1 MIRPRKCE
9 MVSEMGCGT
18 GPQSSNCSEGMSA
31 TLLTCFIAMG
41 LSAETECGREFYNT
55 VQRASVER
63 VGAVVMESAPE
74 AYMMISRDAWQ
85 DTARRCNS
93 MLDKTTQDWRTLAA
107 DIEIDGRAFINGQ
120 YRHALAGDT
129 RATMNPADGQ
139 KLADVANCGVE
150 DADEAVKI
158 ARATF
163 ESGVWASM
171 APADRKMVLVRW
183 SELILDHADELAILE
198 CLDVGKPI
206 ANTTGIDVP
215 AAARTIRWSG
225 EAIDK
230 VYDQISPA
238 PLDCLALVQRLPLGV
253 VAAIVPWN
261 FPLSTTAWKL
271 APSLA
276 TGNSVI
282 LKPASNTP
290 LSALRIAG
298 LASEAGLPDGV
309 LQVLPG
315 PGGSLGRHLALHDDI
330 DGLTF
335 TGSTEVGKQLM
346 QYSGESNLKRTF
358 LELGGKSPNIVFA
371 DSNLEKAASLAA
383 MAVFYNGGQTC
394 TAGTRLIVEE
404 KIREKFVE
412 MVVASSQDWMP
423 GDPLD
428 PATAMG
434 PMIDAGQLKT
444 VTDYVEIGRQEGA
457 SLISGGKQVMAESGG
472 CYHEP
477 TIFDAVNNDM
487 RIAREEIFGPVMSVI
502 GFKDADEAVAIAN
515 DSIYGLSGAVWSN
528 NINTAHKVAA
538 AVRVGTM
545 GINNYFGGDITV
557 PFGGFKQSGNGRDK
571 SMHAFDD
578 YTELKTTWIEF
589 D

>member
-1 MIRPRKCE
+1 
-9 MVSEMGCGT
+9 
-18 GPQSSNCSEGMSA
+18 
-31 TLLTCFIAMG
+31 
-41 LSAETECGREFYNT
+41 
-55 VQRASVER
+55 
-63 VGAVVMESAPE
+63 
-74 AYMMISRDAWQ
+74 
-85 DTARRCNS
+85 
-93 MLDKTTQDWRTLAA
+93 MLDKTKKDWRLLAA
-107 DIEIDGRAFINGQ
+107 DVAIEGRAFINGQ
-120 YRHALAGDT
+120 YQDALSGET
-129 RATMNPADGQ
+129 RETINPANGT
-139 KLADVANCGVE
+139 KLADVASCGPE
-150 DADEAVKI
+150 DADRAVSI
-158 ARATF
+158 ARVTF
-163 ESGVWASM
+163 ESGAWSEM

-183 SELILDHADELAILE
+183 AELIEDHADEIALLE
-198 CLDVGKPI
+198 SLDVGKPI
-206 ANTTGIDVP
+206 ADTTGIDVP
-215 AAARTIRWSG
+215 SAVRTIRWSG

-230 VYDQISPA
+230 VYDEISPTPA
-238 PLDCLALVQRLPLGV
+238 DSLALVRRLPLGV
-253 VAAIVPWN
+253 VTAIVPWN
-261 FPLSTTAWKL
+261 FPLTTTAWKL

-298 LASEAGLPDGV
+298 LAVEAGLPEGA

-315 PGGSLGRHLALHDDI
+315 PGGSLGRHLALHEDI

-335 TGSTEVGKQLM
+335 TGSTAVGKQLM

-371 DSNLEKAASLAA
+371 DSNLEKAATFAA
-383 MAVFYNGGQTC
+383 IAVFYNGGQTC

-404 KIREKFVE
+404 TIREKFME
-412 MVVASSQDWMP
+412 MVIQKSQGWMP

-434 PMIDAGQLKT
+434 PMIDATQLKT
-444 VTDYVEIGRQEGA
+444 VVDYVDIGRKEGA
-457 SLISGGKQVMAESGG
+457 ALIAGGHQVLEDTGG
-472 CYHEP
+472 YYHEP
-477 TIFDAVNNDM
+477 TIFDSVDNDM
-487 RIAREEIFGPVMSVI
+487 RIAREEIFGPVLSVI
-502 GFKDADEAVAIAN
+502 GFKDAADAVTIAN
-515 DSIYGLSGAVWSN
+515 DSIYGLAGAVWSN
-528 NINTAHKVAA
+528 DINTAHKVAA

>member
-1 MIRPRKCE
+1 
-9 MVSEMGCGT
+9 
-18 GPQSSNCSEGMSA
+18 
-31 TLLTCFIAMG
+31 
-41 LSAETECGREFYNT
+41 
-55 VQRASVER
+55 
-63 VGAVVMESAPE
+63 
-74 AYMMISRDAWQ
+74 
-85 DTARRCNS
+85 
-93 MLDKTTQDWRTLAA
+93 MLDKTRKDWGSLAA
-107 DIEIDGRAFINGQ
+107 TLEIEGRAFMNGRYQ
-120 YRHALAGDT
+120 DALSGET
-129 RATMNPADGQ
+129 RATISPADGS
-139 KLADVANCGVE
+139 KLADVANCGIE
-150 DADEAVKI
+150 DAERAVQI

-163 ESGVWASM
+163 ESGAWSAM

-183 SELILDHADELAILE
+183 AELIEDHADEIALLE

-206 ANTTGIDVP
+206 ADTTAVDVP
-215 AAARTIRWSG
+215 SAVRTIRWSG

-230 VYDQISPA
+230 VYDQISPTPA
-238 PLDCLALVQRLPLGV
+238 DCLALVQRLPLGV

-298 LASEAGLPDGV
+298 LATEAGLPDGV

-315 PGGSLGRHLALHDDI
+315 PGGSLGRHLALHEDI

-335 TGSTEVGKQLM
+335 TGSTEIGKQLM
-346 QYSGESNLKRTF
+346 RYSGESNLKRTF

-371 DSNLEKAASLAA
+371 DSNLEKAATFAA
-383 MAVFYNGGQTC
+383 IAVFYNGGQTC
-394 TAGTRLIVEE
+394 TAGTRLIVESS
-404 KIREKFVE
+404 IREKFVE
-412 MVVASSQDWMP
+412 MVIAKSQDWMP

-428 PATAMG
+428 PATTMG
-434 PMIDAGQLKT
+434 PMIDAAQLKT
-444 VTDYVEIGRQEGA
+444 VADYVAIGREEGA
-457 SLISGGKQVMAESGG
+457 SLMFGGNQVMADSGG

-477 TIFDAVNNDM
+477 TVFDGVDNSM

-502 GFKDADEAVAIAN
+502 GFDTAEEAVAIAN
-515 DSIYGLSGAVWSN
+515 DSIYGLAGAVWSN

>member
-1 MIRPRKCE
+1 
-9 MVSEMGCGT
+9 
-18 GPQSSNCSEGMSA
+18 
-31 TLLTCFIAMG
+31 
-41 LSAETECGREFYNT
+41 
-55 VQRASVER
+55 
-63 VGAVVMESAPE
+63 
-74 AYMMISRDAWQ
+74 
-85 DTARRCNS
+85 
-93 MLDKTTQDWRTLAA
+93 MLDKTKLDWKSLAA
-107 DIEIDGRAFINGQ
+107 DLEIESRAFINGRYQ
-120 YRHALAGDT
+120 DALAGET
-129 RATMNPADGQ
+129 RATLGPADGR
-139 KLADVANCGVE
+139 KLAEVASCGIE
-150 DADEAVKI
+150 DADHAVGV
-158 ARATF
+158 ARAAF
-163 ESGVWASM
+163 ESGVWSKM
-171 APADRKMVLVRW
+171 APADRKMLMVRW
-183 SELILDHADELAILE
+183 AELIEDNADEIALLE

-206 ANTTGIDVP
+206 ADTTAVDVP
-215 AAARTIRWSG
+215 SAVRTIRWSG

-238 PLDCLALVQRLPLGV
+238 PADCLALVQRLPLGV

-282 LKPASNTP
+282 LKPASSTP

-315 PGGSLGRHLALHDDI
+315 PGGSLGRHLALHMDI

-371 DSNLEKAASLAA
+371 DSNLEKAAAFAA
-383 MAVFYNGGQTC
+383 IAVFYNGGQTC
-394 TAGTRLIVEE
+394 TAGTRLIVEQS
-404 KIREKFVE
+404 IREQFVE
-412 MVVASSQDWMP
+412 MVVAKCQDWMP

-428 PATAMG
+428 PTTTMG
-434 PMIDAGQLKT
+434 PMIDAAQLQT
-444 VTDYVEIGRQEGA
+444 VADYVDIGRQEGA
-457 SLISGGKQVMAESGG
+457 SLVAGGSRTLLDSGG

-477 TIFDAVNNDM
+477 TIFDGVSNSM
-487 RIAREEIFGPVMSVI
+487 RIAQEEIFGPVMSVI
-502 GFKDADEAVAIAN
+502 GFKDAEEAVEIAN
-515 DSIYGLSGAVWSN
+515 DSIYGLAGAVWSN
-528 NINTAHKVAA
+528 NINTAHRVAA

-545 GINNYFGGDITV
+545 GINNYFGGDVTV

-589 D
+589 E

>member
-1 MIRPRKCE
+1 
-9 MVSEMGCGT
+9 
-18 GPQSSNCSEGMSA
+18 
-31 TLLTCFIAMG
+31 
-41 LSAETECGREFYNT
+41 
-55 VQRASVER
+55 
-63 VGAVVMESAPE
+63 
-74 AYMMISRDAWQ
+74 
-85 DTARRCNS
+85 
-93 MLDKTTQDWRTLAA
+93 MLDKTLQDWNSLAA
-107 DIEIDGRAFINGQ
+107 NLEIEGRAFIHGQ
-120 YRHALAGDT
+120 YQDALAGGT
-129 RATMNPADGQ
+129 RETVSPANGQ
-139 KLADVANCGVE
+139 KLADVANCGIE
-150 DADEAVKI
+150 DADKAVEI
-158 ARATF
+158 ARTVF
-163 ESGVWASM
+163 ENGVWASM

-183 SELILDHADELAILE
+183 AELIEDHADEIALLE

-206 ANTTGIDVP
+206 ADTTGVDVP

-230 VYDQISPA
+230 VYDEIPPTPA
-238 PLDCLALVQRLPLGV
+238 DSLALVQRLPLGV

-290 LSALRIAG
+290 LSALRIAA

-315 PGGSLGRHLALHDDI
+315 PGGSLGRHLALHDGI

-335 TGSTEVGKQLM
+335 TGSTEIGKQLM

-371 DSNLEKAASLAA
+371 DANLEKAATFAA
-383 MAVFYNGGQTC
+383 IAVFYNGGQTC
-394 TAGTRLIVEE
+394 TAGTRLIVEDS
-404 KIREKFVE
+404 IRERFVE
-412 MVVASSQDWMP
+412 MVVEQSRNWMP

-434 PMIDAGQLKT
+434 PMIDAGQFKT
-444 VTDYVEIGRQEGA
+444 VADYVDIGRQEGA
-457 SLISGGKQVMAESGG
+457 SLIAGGEQTMVDSGG
-472 CYHEP
+472 YFHEP
-477 TIFDAVNNDM
+477 TIFDGVNNSM
-487 RIAREEIFGPVMSVI
+487 RIAQEEIFGPVMSVI
-502 GFKDADEAVAIAN
+502 GFKTAEEAVAIAN
-515 DSIYGLSGAVWSN
+515 NSIYGLAGAVWSN

>member
-1 MIRPRKCE
+1 
-9 MVSEMGCGT
+9 
-18 GPQSSNCSEGMSA
+18 
-31 TLLTCFIAMG
+31 
-41 LSAETECGREFYNT
+41 
-55 VQRASVER
+55 
-63 VGAVVMESAPE
+63 
-74 AYMMISRDAWQ
+74 
-85 DTARRCNS
+85 
-93 MLDKTTQDWRTLAA
+93 MLDKTRQDWTALAA
-107 DIEIDGRAFINGQ
+107 GLDIEGRAFINGR
-120 YRHALAGDT
+120 YENALSGET
-129 RATMNPADGQ
+129 RPTLSPGNGT

-150 DADEAVKI
+150 DADRAVDI
-158 ARATF
+158 ARAAF
-163 ESGVWASM
+163 ESGVWADM

-183 SELILDHADELAILE
+183 AELIEDHAEEIALLE
-198 CLDVGKPI
+198 SLDVGKPI
-206 ANTTGIDVP
+206 SDTTGVDVP
-215 AAARTIRWSG
+215 SAVRTIRWSG

-230 VYDQISPA
+230 VYDEIPPTPA
-238 PLDCLALVQRLPLGV
+238 ATLALVQRLPLGV

-315 PGGSLGRHLALHDDI
+315 PGGSLGKHLALHDGI

-335 TGSTEVGKQLM
+335 TGSTEIGKQLM
-346 QYSGESNLKRTF
+346 QYSGQSNLKRTF

-371 DSNLEKAASLAA
+371 DADLKKAAAMAA
-383 MAVFYNGGQTC
+383 VAVFYNGGQTC
-394 TAGTRLIVEE
+394 TAGTRLIVEDS
-404 KIREKFVE
+404 IRERFID
-412 MVVASSQDWMP
+412 MVIAKSRAWMP

-434 PMIDAGQLKT
+434 PMIDAAQLKT
-444 VTDYVEIGRQEGA
+444 VADYVGIGEEEGA
-457 SLISGGKQVMAESGG
+457 SLMFGGSQVMQDTGG
-472 CYHEP
+472 CYFEP
-477 TIFDAVNNDM
+477 TIFDGVNNNM
-487 RIAREEIFGPVMSVI
+487 RIAREEIFGPVLSVI
-502 GFKDADEAVAIAN
+502 GFKDPEEAVAIAN
-515 DSIYGLSGAVWSN
+515 DSIYGLAGAVWSN
-528 NINTAHKVAA
+528 NINIAHKVAR

-571 SMHAFDD
+571 SMHAFND

>member
-1 MIRPRKCE
+1 
-9 MVSEMGCGT
+9 
-18 GPQSSNCSEGMSA
+18 
-31 TLLTCFIAMG
+31 
-41 LSAETECGREFYNT
+41 
-55 VQRASVER
+55 
-63 VGAVVMESAPE
+63 
-74 AYMMISRDAWQ
+74 
-85 DTARRCNS
+85 
-93 MLDKTTQDWRTLAA
+93 MLDKTIQDWSSQAA
-107 DIEIDGRAFINGQ
+107 SLEIESRAFINGR
-120 YRHALAGDT
+120 YEDSLSGET
-129 RATMNPADGQ
+129 RETVSPADGR
-139 KLADVANCGVE
+139 KLADVANCGTE
-150 DADEAVKI
+150 DADRAVVN
-158 ARATF
+158 ARAAF

-183 SELILDHADELAILE
+183 AELILENADEIALLE
-198 CLDVGKPI
+198 SLDAGKPI
-206 ANTTGIDVP
+206 GDTTGGDVP

-230 VYDQISPA
+230 VYDQVAPVPA
-238 PLDCLALVQRLPLGV
+238 NCLALVQRLPLGV

-261 FPLSTTAWKL
+261 FPLTTTAWKL

-315 PGGSLGRHLALHDDI
+315 PGGSLGRHLALHNDI

-346 QYSGESNLKRTF
+346 RYCGESNLKRTF

-371 DSNLEKAASLAA
+371 DANLEKAAAFAA
-383 MAVFYNGGQTC
+383 IAVFYNGGQTC

-404 KIREKFVE
+404 SIREQFVE
-412 MVVASSQDWMP
+412 MVVAQSKKWMP

-428 PATAMG
+428 PATTMG
-434 PMIDAGQLKT
+434 PMIDASQLKT
-444 VTDYVEIGRQEGA
+444 VADYVDIGQAEGA
-457 SLISGGKQVMAESGG
+457 SLVAGGKQVMAESGG
-472 CYHEP
+472 SYHEP
-477 TIFDAVNNDM
+477 TIFDGVKNNM
-487 RIAREEIFGPVMSVI
+487 RIAQEEIFGPVMSVI
-502 GFKDADEAVAIAN
+502 GFKEAEEAVAIAN
-515 DSIYGLSGAVWSN
+515 DSIYGLAGAVWSN
-528 NINTAHKVAA
+528 NINTAHRVAA

-571 SMHAFDD
+571 SIHAFDD

-589 D
+589 E

>member
-1 MIRPRKCE
+1 MP
-9 MVSEMGCGT
+9 
-18 GPQSSNCSEGMSA
+18 
-31 TLLTCFIAMG
+31 
-41 LSAETECGREFYNT
+41 
-55 VQRASVER
+55 
-63 VGAVVMESAPE
+63 
-74 AYMMISRDAWQ
+74 
-85 DTARRCNS
+85 
-93 MLDKTTQDWRTLAA
+93 DKSKQDWQSQA
-107 DIEIDGRAFINGQ
+107 DGLQVEGRAFINGQ
-120 YRHALAGDT
+120 YRNALAGAT
-129 RATMNPADGQ
+129 RTTINPADGQ
-139 KLADVANCGVE
+139 EIAAVASCGTE
-150 DADEAVKI
+150 DADEAVKV

-183 SELILDHADELAILE
+183 SELIEEHADEIALLE

-206 ANTTGIDVP
+206 SDTTGVDVP

-238 PLDCLALVQRLPLGV
+238 PADCLALVQRLPLGV

-309 LQVLPG
+309 LHVLPG
-315 PGGSLGRHLALHDDI
+315 PGGSLGRHLALHEDI

-371 DSNLEKAASLAA
+371 DSNLEKAASFAA
-383 MAVFYNGGQTC
+383 IAVFYNGGQTC

-404 KIREKFVE
+404 SVREQFVE
-412 MVVASSQDWMP
+412 MVVAKSQDWMP

-428 PATAMG
+428 PSTTMG

-444 VTDYVEIGRQEGA
+444 VADYVDIGREEGA
-457 SLISGGKQVMAESGG
+457 SLMAGGRQVMANSGG

-477 TIFDAVNNDM
+477 TIFDGVNNSM
-487 RIAREEIFGPVMSVI
+487 RIAQEEIFGPVMSVI
-502 GFKDADEAVAIAN
+502 GFKDAEEAVAIAN
-515 DSIYGLSGAVWSN
+515 DSIYGLAGAVWSN